1 MPVLANGGGG
11 GFAEDGGGQP
21 AWAGG
26 TGWTG
31 NPGANAQNAND
42 DGGGGG
48 GAGGGAGGTGS
59 KDIFGLGGGNGGT
72 GGLNGNGM
80 GTSSLSNTAPLSG
93 TNGSGGSSGDALTSN
108 TGGGGGGSGGYGAV
122 VTGGGTSFNAST
134 ITGGSGGSG
143 GESQGSASGGG
154 FGGDGGVGLQLT
166 STAAGATFTNS
177 GTITGGNAGSGG
189 EGAGTIG
196 SYGGGGGNGGQGIN
210 FAGSGVLV
218 NSGQIWGGTGA
229 SGGPVRDLS
238 VGSTPGAPG
247 VGGVGVVGANLTIYN
262 SGTIGGGVS
271 GNGVQA
277 NAITFTGGTNMLVLQ
292 PGYNFVGNV
301 VAYSTADTLSLGGSG
316 ANFNA
321 SSIGSTFQ
329 GFGTYSISSGTWTMS
344 GSTPAGVTW
353 TVGNGGTLSLASD
366 GVLGPVSN
374 GLVLAGGT
382 LQAGSFLFS
391 TRNLTLAAG
400 TMSIISSPNT
410 FTFQGTINGSGGLTV
425 AAGTFQI
432 GIGQSGS
439 SASLYSGPTVIQS
452 GATVQIG
459 AGSFVLSAN
468 SAFTINAGGV
478 LDLAGTTQSIGSLAG
493 AGTVTNSGF
502 GTGVLWANGNNGSTV
517 FSGVLQDG
525 ASPLALQKYG
535 SGTLTLLGANT
546 YSGGTTVVAGTLQGN
561 TASLQ
566 GNIVNNAQVV
576 FVQPSNGR
584 YTGSMSGS
592 GGLTVQGPGTLHLT
606 GVNNY
611 TGGTT
616 VAAGATLRGGP
627 ATVQG
632 HILNNGAVILETDAG
647 GTYAGNMGGSGMLTK
662 LGTGVVILSGSNSY
676 SGGTLVSAGTL
687 LGNTNSLQGT
697 IVNNAAVV
705 FDQAANG
712 TYAGSMSGTGSLSKI
727 GSATLAVSAAS
738 TYSGP
743 TLIQAGT
750 LQAVRDNV
758 LSSVSDF
765 TVSAGAVLD
774 LAGTGQRVSSLAGGG
789 TVTNSASGR
798 FATLTVGGT
807 GASSTFSGSLQD
819 GAAQLALVKTGDG
832 VLYLSGPSTY
842 SGYTLVDQ
850 GRLHV
855 TGGNNVLSPNS
866 AFILN
871 RGATLDLG
879 GSQTVA
885 SLEGSGTVTSTRAG
899 LGTLT
904 VGTNNASTKFD
915 GVLKD
920 GGNGGVLAVVKVGT
934 GTWNLL
940 GANTYSGGT
949 TVSAGALQGNS
960 TSLQGNILNNSL
972 VIFHQDNNVANNTYA
987 GSLSGNG
994 ALYIRG
1000 GGGLSMTGNSAGFTG
1015 PTTVFGTSLALN
1027 GNLGAS
1033 SVTLDTGSTLSGN
1046 GTAGNLLA
1054 NASILAPGNSIG
1066 TLSVNGTFAQN
1077 GGTYQLDLNGQGQS
1091 DLINVGGTAVL
1102 NGGVVQV
1109 QAAQGSYA
1117 RRTTYTIVSAGGG
1130 LSGQF
1135 AGTTDNFA
1143 FLTPTLSYDAN
1154 NAYLTLALQGG
1165 AFHRG
1170 GHTTNQKNTGG
1181 AIDQSYGSAT
1191 GDWATVIAALTG
1203 LNSAQGAAALEV
1215 ISGQPWADM
1224 GSMTLA
1230 GTTMF
1235 TNAVAQQMAL
1245 ARGSNG
1251 GGGQRQALAQACE
1264 IAVCDGVSPFSVWGG
1279 VLGGI
1284 GSMAG
1289 DGNAS
1294 GLTYSQGGAAVGI
1307 DYRVDPRFLVG
1318 LGAGYSSGSLWVNN
1332 FQGKGWNNAV
1342 TASLYASFTQGG
1354 FYADALAGF
1363 GYASN
1368 QMQRSIVIPNLNPR
1382 VASSSAGANQYLGQ
1396 VEIGYQVPVYA
1407 PAQATL
1413 TPFGRVQVI
1422 NVTQNAFT
1430 EWGADSLDLNVQQ
1443 QATNALRST
1452 FGAQLNGNVPVGE
1465 QGSLA
1470 LLLRLGWQH
1479 EFAYTGRPMTA
1490 SFAGAPQAFFT
1501 VYGAVP
1507 QRDAAV
1513 IGLQADTQVA
1523 DKMRAYLRY
1532 DGEIASGND
1541 NHALTA
1547 GLRFAW

>member
-1 MPVLANGGGG
+1 
-11 GFAEDGGGQP
+11 
-21 AWAGG
+21 
-26 TGWTG
+26 
-31 NPGANAQNAND
+31 
-42 DGGGGG
+42 
-48 GAGGGAGGTGS
+48 
-59 KDIFGLGGGNGGT
+59 
-72 GGLNGNGM
+72 
-80 GTSSLSNTAPLSG
+80 
-93 TNGSGGSSGDALTSN
+93 
-108 TGGGGGGSGGYGAV
+108 
-122 VTGGGTSFNAST
+122 
-134 ITGGSGGSG
+134 
-143 GESQGSASGGG
+143 
-154 FGGDGGVGLQLT
+154 
-166 STAAGATFTNS
+166 
-177 GTITGGNAGSGG
+177 
-189 EGAGTIG
+189 
-196 SYGGGGGNGGQGIN
+196 
-210 FAGSGVLV
+210 
-218 NSGQIWGGTGA
+218 
-229 SGGPVRDLS
+229 
-238 VGSTPGAPG
+238 
-247 VGGVGVVGANLTIYN
+247 
-262 SGTIGGGVS
+262 
-271 GNGVQA
+271 
-277 NAITFTGGTNMLVLQ
+277 
-292 PGYNFVGNV
+292 

-321 SSIGSTFQ
+321 SSIGTTFQ
-329 GFGTYSISSGTWTMS
+329 GFGSYTVSSGTWTLS
-344 GSTPAGVTW
+344 GSTPAGMTW
-353 TVGNGGTLSLASD
+353 TVLSGGTLSLTSD
-366 GVLGPVSN
+366 APLGPLTN
-374 GLVLAGGT
+374 NLVLAGGT
-382 LQAGSFLFS
+382 LQTGSFMFS

-400 TMSIISSPNT
+400 TMSTISSPNT
-410 FTFQGTINGSGGLTV
+410 FTFQGAINGSGGLIV
-425 AAGTFQI
+425 AAGTTFQI

-439 SASLYSGPTVIQS
+439 FASLYSGPTVIQS
-452 GATVQIG
+452 GATVQIE

-561 TASLQ
+561 TTSLQ

-576 FVQPSNGR
+576 FVQPLNGR

-606 GVNNY
+606 GANSY

-627 ATVQG
+627 TTVQG
-632 HILNNGAVILETDAG
+632 HITNNGAVILETDTS

-662 LGTGVVILSGSNSY
+662 LGSGVLTLGGFNSY
-676 SGGTLVSAGTL
+676 SGGTTVSAGTL
-687 LGNTNSLQGT
+687 QGSTTSLQGT

-705 FDQAANG
+705 FNQTTTG
-712 TYAGSMSGTGSLSKI
+712 TYAGSMSGNGSLALT
-727 GSATLAVSAAS
+727 GGGTLLVSGAS

-743 TLIQAGT
+743 TLIQQGR
-750 LQAVRDNV
+750 LQVSGGNNI
-758 LSSVSDF
+758 LSAASDF
-765 TVSAGAVLD
+765 TISSGAVLD
-774 LAGTGQRVSSLAGGG
+774 LGGTGQAISSLAGGG

-807 GASSTFSGSLQD
+807 GASSQFSGSLQD
-819 GAAQLALVKTGDG
+819 GAAQLALVKTGGG

-855 TGGNNVLSPNS
+855 TGGDNVLSPNS

-904 VGTNNASTKFD
+904 AGTNNASTKFD

-994 ALYIRG
+994 VLYIRG
-1000 GGGLSMTGNSAGFTG
+1000 GGGLSMTGNSTGFTG

-1046 GTAGNLLA
+1046 GTVGNLLS

-1066 TLSVNGTFAQN
+1066 TLSVNGTFAQS
-1077 GGTYQLDLNGQGQS
+1077 GGTYQLDVNGQGQS

-1102 NGGVVQV
+1102 SGGVVQV

-1117 RRTTYTIVSAGGG
+1117 KSTTYTIVSAAGG

-1135 AGTTDNFA
+1135 GGTTDNFA

-1181 AIDQSYGSAT
+1181 GIDQSYGSAT
-1191 GDWATVIAALTG
+1191 GDWATVIAALAG
-1203 LNSAQGAAALEV
+1203 LNSAQGAAALDV

-1224 GSMTLA
+1224 GSMNLA

-1235 TNAVAQQMAL
+1235 MNAVAQQMAL
-1245 ARGSNG
+1245 ARGGNS

-1264 IAVCDGVSPFSVWGG
+1264 IALCEGVSPFSIWGG
-1279 VLGGI
+1279 VLGGT
-1284 GSMAG
+1284 GSMVG

-1294 GLTYSQGGAAVGI
+1294 GITYTQGGAAVGI

-1318 LGAGYSSGSLWVNN
+1318 LGVGYSSGSLWVNN
-1332 FQGKGWNNAV
+1332 FQGKGWNNAA

-1382 VASSSAGANQYLGQ
+1382 VASSSPGANQYLGQ

-1407 PAQATL
+1407 PAQATV

-1430 EWGADSLDLNVQQ
+1430 EWGANSLDLNVQQ

-1452 FGAQLNGNVPVGE
+1452 FGAQLNGNVPLGE

-1490 SFAGAPQAFFT
+1490 SFAGAPSAFFT
-1501 VYGAVP
+1501 VYGTAP

-1523 DKMRAYLRY
+1523 DKLHAYLRY